1 MRLNSQPSHLR
12 VANRGDGVNGVWK
25 PDLAF
30 TPSPRHAKSKDDGH
44 RARHRVLLAR
54 DDDVPVQ
61 QVRRPVGLAP
71 RPRDEADGVVLAPA
85 APFLAEA
92 SFGDAGHFAGSPRSS
107 RRCWWFAPRRA
118 GWVLARERCGRCN
131 CACCCSAGYSGRPA
145 FESRQRA
152 RAVLGAAMALH
163 FASRAPRRVGVGGFW
178 SAAVDQTSAIRTRLD
193 VFRLLCLELGT
204 DFGGKLPA
212 LIRRR
217 PEC

>member
-1 MRLNSQPSHLR
+1 MASTG
-12 VANRGDGVNGVWK
+12 RGVPLGR
-25 PDLAF
+25 
-30 TPSPRHAKSKDDGH
+30 SKSKDGH

-85 APFLAEA
+85 APLLAEA
-92 SFGDAGHFAGSPRSS
+92 ALGDAGHFFRGVRAGSPRSS

-131 CACCCSAGYSGRPA
+131 CACCCFAGYRGRPA
-145 FESRQRA
+145 LSARQRA

-163 FASRAPRRVGVGGFW
+163 FASGAPRRTGVGGCFGRLP
-178 SAAVDQTSAIRTRLD
+178 DQTSAIRTSAGS
-193 VFRLLCLELGT
+193 RLLRLELDRLA
-204 DFGGKLPA
+204 DFGESVASYAVAPSVA
-212 LIRRR
+212 RRR
-217 PEC
+217 RR

>member
-1 MRLNSQPSHLR
+1 MRLNSQPSHIVSFLPGITTC
-12 VANRGDGVNGVWK
+12 VGWGRGDGVLVGIK
-25 PDLAF
+25 
-30 TPSPRHAKSKDDGH
+30 TPRPH
-44 RARHRVLLAR
+44 
-54 DDDVPVQ
+54 VPVQ

-131 CACCCSAGYSGRPA
+131 CACCCFAGYRGRPA
-145 FESRQRA
+145 LSARQRA

-178 SAAVDQTSAIRTRLD
+178 SAAVDQTSAIRTSAGS
-193 VFRLLCLELGT
+193 RLLRLEL
-204 DFGGKLPA
+204 DRLASHLFYLC
-212 LIRRR
+212 RR
-217 PEC
+217 C